1 MATARGRK
9 TEIKPIYIM
18 KKSTYLLVALFI
30 LTSLFSGCK
39 KCEIYQPW
47 SNEQAK
53 VWYGSHPYC
62 AGCNFQPSTAINQI
76 EMWQSSTFDAATIDR
91 ELGWAEELGFNLMR
105 VYLSSVVWQNEPEAF
120 KAHIDEY
127 LTIAESHGI
136 KTLFVFFDDCWN
148 PESAYGE
155 QPAPQSGIHNSGWVQ
170 DPAVSLRA
178 DTITLFPIL
187 ERYVKD
193 VMTTFKN
200 DERIWMWDLYNEPGN
215 SGHKMTSLPL
225 LRNVFRW
232 ARECQVSQPLTVGVW
247 FMECPEL
254 NQFQLTNSDIIS
266 YHNYSNLDIH
276 RECIDSLR
284 KYDRPLVCTEYMA
297 RRNGSNF
304 QTILPL
310 LRENNVAA
318 INWGFVSGKTNTI
331 FAWDEPMP
339 EVQEPPLWFHD
350 IFRQDHTPFCQ
361 EEIDTIK
368 SIMKLENK

>member
-1 MATARGRK
+1 
-9 TEIKPIYIM
+9 M
-18 KKSTYLLVALFI
+18 KRYLSLIAI
-30 LTSLFSGCK
+30 LAIVFSLAGCSNAGK
-39 KCEIYQPW
+39 KNIYQPW
-47 SNEQAK
+47 SKEKAK
-53 VWYGSHPYC
+53 EWYASHPYR
-62 AGCNFQPSTAINQI
+62 AGCNFQPSSAINQI
-76 EMWQSSTFDAATIDR
+76 EMWQSSTFDATTIDR

-120 KAHIDEY
+120 KAHINEY
-127 LTIAESHGI
+127 LTIADSHGV

-148 PESAYGE
+148 PESAYGP
-155 QPAPQSGIHNSGWVQ
+155 QPVPKPGVHNSGWVQ

-178 DTITLFPIL
+178 DTAALFPIL
-187 ERYVKD
+187 EKYVKD
-193 VMTTFKN
+193 VMTTFKD

-215 SGHKMTSLPL
+215 TGHKLTSMPL

-254 NQFQLTNSDIIS
+254 NQFQLASSDIIS
-266 YHNYSNLDIH
+266 YHNYSNPTIH
-276 RECIDSLR
+276 SQCIDTLSLL
-284 KYDRPLVCTEYMA
+284 DRPMVCTEYMA
-297 RRNGSNF
+297 RRADSRF
-304 QTILPL
+304 QNIMPILKA
-310 LRENNVAA
+310 NNVAA

-361 EEIDTIK
+361 EEVEIIK
-368 SIMKLENK
+368 NIMKQ